1 MIAILDVMAGAMLA
15 FAWQYLMEVSPG
27 LFGVLVAVCLNRRLH
42 ACLIQLTQSAPL
54 ARRCTLRHSFSILAL
69 D

>member
-27 LFGVLVAVCLNRRLH
+27 LFAVLVAV
-42 ACLIQLTQSAPL
+42 ASIGGFTL
-54 ARRCTLRHSFSILAL
+54 A
-69 D
+69 